1 MFRPE
6 GKWGE
11 MMRCLLNQNRPESS
25 MLTMMMDKELVNLH
39 KLKHKLQQPSVPR
52 ANEPTTDDAG
62 DVWGQEAQLA
72 NPVIAVAEK
81 PFVRTRCLEPMEAA
95 ALHLYYMRERPEYSD
110 LWDRYVREA
119 VGGMTPAERTARNI
133 RSNMRGGWKFL
144 DPDVLQTLRLQW
156 RYWQPATGHPLT
168 SEPLVQCLGPLST
181 APCLPKCAYAI
192 NSGSLHPSSLQAER
206 SAFARTGN

>member
-1 MFRPE
+1 
-6 GKWGE
+6 
-11 MMRCLLNQNRPESS
+11 

-72 NPVIAVAEK
+72 NPVIVVAEK
-81 PFVRTRCLEPMEAA
+81 PFIRIRCLEPMEAA

-119 VGGMTPAERTARNI
+119 VGGMTPAERTACNI
-133 RSNMRGGWKFL
+133 RSNMRGGWKFH